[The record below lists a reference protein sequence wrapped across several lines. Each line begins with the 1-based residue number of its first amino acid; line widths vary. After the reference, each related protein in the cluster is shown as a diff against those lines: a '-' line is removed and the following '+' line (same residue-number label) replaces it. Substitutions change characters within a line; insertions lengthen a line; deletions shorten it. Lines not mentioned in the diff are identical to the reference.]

1 MSDNPMAGA
10 MRLMSE
16 IRNSHYTKKQNGG
29 AMKPGEYKNEVFNTD
44 DDDDAIEHSKTEKT
58 EKVEKPGN
66 PARAMAKR
74 NAKVN
79 KPAEVKKPAVK
90 KVRKDVSKRVRRVRK
105 SAKRSATGQSAYS
118 ITIVGAVKLP
128 GYALDEGEK
137 LAIVRLTPIKGD
149 VRC

>member
-1 MSDNPMAGA
+1 MSENPMAGA

-16 IRNSHYTKKQNGG
+16 IRNSHYTKKQRDCG
-29 AMKPGEYKNEVFNTD
+29 MKPGEYKNEVFNTD
-44 DDDDAIEHSKTEKT
+44 DCDSGDAA
-58 EKVEKPGN
+58 VEKAEKAEKAEKPS
-66 PARAMAKR
+66 RAMAKR
-74 NAKVN
+74 KAKVN
-79 KPAEVKKPAVK
+79 KPVEAKKPVVKKEGKAV
-90 KVRKDVSKRVRRVRK
+90 RKRVRK
-105 SAKRSATGQSAYS
+105 AAKRQSGQSAYS

>member
-1 MSDNPMAGA
+1 MSENPMAGA

-16 IRNSHYTKKQNGG
+16 IRNSHYTKKHRDCG
-29 AMKPGEYKNEVFNTD
+29 MKPGEYKNEVFNTD
-44 DDDDAIEHSKTEKT
+44 DCDSGDAAVEKAEKAEKT
-58 EKVEKPGN
+58 EKPSR
-66 PARAMAKR
+66 ARAKR
-74 NAKVN
+74 KAKVN
-79 KPAEVKKPAVK
+79 KPVEAKKPVVKKEGKAV
-90 KVRKDVSKRVRRVRK
+90 RKRVRKV
-105 SAKRSATGQSAYS
+105 AKRQSGQSAYS

>member
-44 DDDDAIEHSKTEKT
+44 DDDDAIEHSKQEKA
-58 EKVEKPGN
+58 EKVEKTGN

-74 NAKVN
+74 K
-79 KPAEVKKPAVK
+79 AEVKKPAVNNG
-90 KVRKDVSKRVRRVRK
+90 RKDVSKRVRRVRK
-105 SAKRSATGQSAYS
+105 AAKRPATGQSAYS